1 MAGEPESNTET
12 VTEQTPATETVV
24 TENKPQE
31 ETQPTDLQAELLKAK
46 EALESAQ
53 RRIGE
58 LNKESAS
65 RRKKLEE
72 LEKVQEEEKRAKM
85 TEAEKALADAQKW
98 QVRASEQE
106 KKYAELE
113 ERFNE
118 FRIGLALER
127 EANKL
132 GFAHPEDAIALVD
145 ISDLTIGEDGKVTGF
160 EKRLEELAK
169 SGRLPMREA
178 AVGTPQPG
186 KRPQQKPDKPDTS
199 IQTLMQRHRL

>member
-1 MAGEPESNTET
+1 MAGEQENTEMVTEETPVAVT
-12 VTEQTPATETVV
+12 VTPAD
-24 TENKPQE
+24 KPQAE
-31 ETQPTDLQAELLKAK
+31 ETTPDLQAELLKAK

-53 RRIGE
+53 KRIGE

-65 RRKKLEE
+65 RRKRLEE
-72 LEKVQEEEKRAKM
+72 LEKAQEEEKRAQM

-98 QVRASEQE
+98 QAQAADQE
-106 KKYAELE
+106 KKYTELE
-113 ERFNE
+113 ERFNQ

-127 EANKL
+127 EANRL
-132 GFAHPEDAIALVD
+132 GFAHPEDAIALVA
-145 ISDLTIGEDGKVTGF
+145 IQDLTIGEDGKVTGF

-186 KRPQQKPDKPDTS
+186 KKPQQKADKPDTS
-199 IQTLMQRHRL
+199 IQSLMQRHRL